1 MVSIEAS
8 KEVYEL
14 LVEVARR
21 KGRSVEEVV
30 VEPIVRD
37 LDPKARIE
45 AYIKLHEKNLREA
58 EELHSKGDLPQAG
71 EKYWSALTALLNAV
85 GEKEELPHYT
95 HRDLRGVVEHLT
107 EETRDPDYSRLFSSA
122 EALHANFYH
131 NFMSKLSFEAHRSD
145 AIKLIQKIEKP
156 LKPL

>member
-1 MVSIEAS
+1 LASIEAS

-14 LVEVARR
+14 LAEDARR

-30 VEPIVRD
+30 AESIVRD

-45 AYIKLHEKNLREA
+45 AYIKLHEENLREA

-85 GEKEELPHYT
+85 SEKEELPHYT
-95 HRDLRGVVEHLT
+95 HRDLREVMEHLT
-107 EETRDPDYSRLFSSA
+107 EKTCDQTTQSYFQVLRHCTLTSIITS
-122 EALHANFYH
+122 
-131 NFMSKLSFEAHRSD
+131 
-145 AIKLIQKIEKP
+145 
-156 LKPL
+156 

>member
-14 LVEVARR
+14 LAEDARR

-30 VEPIVRD
+30 VESIVRD

-58 EELHSKGDLPQAG
+58 EELQRC
-71 EKYWSALTALLNAV
+71 N
-85 GEKEELPHYT
+85 
-95 HRDLRGVVEHLT
+95 
-107 EETRDPDYSRLFSSA
+107 
-122 EALHANFYH
+122 
-131 NFMSKLSFEAHRSD
+131 
-145 AIKLIQKIEKP
+145 
-156 LKPL
+156 